1 LRFAI
6 AVPIICEA
14 RSCRSLVLR
23 KISHNP
29 NRTAVVFEILIAM
42 SPEPLKTVTY
52 RQVIDLS
59 HPIHP
64 QIPLWEGDPPVEFE
78 TVAQLDSDGYYLR
91 RFAMGEHSGTHI
103 NAPNSFFADAVGID
117 AYRPDS
123 LIVPAI
129 AIDIQTQA
137 ATNPDYC
144 LTIDDVL
151 LWEKE
156 YGQIPENSVVLL
168 HTNWQARWHNP
179 KAFLNQD
186 EHGHHFPGFGADT
199 TRFLLAERAIAGV
212 GSDTHGVDSGQDTS
226 FSTNKQ
232 VLANQGIVLENLAN
246 LDQLPPRGATLILG
260 ILRLQNGS
268 GSPLSIL
275 ALIP

>member
-1 LRFAI
+1 MPSEL
-6 AVPIICEA
+6 
-14 RSCRSLVLR
+14 
-23 KISHNP
+23 
-29 NRTAVVFEILIAM
+29 
-42 SPEPLKTVTY
+42 LKTITY

-64 QIPLWEGDPPVEFE
+64 QIPLWQGDPSVEFE

-117 AYRPDS
+117 AYRPES

-129 AIDIQTQA
+129 AIDLQAQA

-144 LTIDDVL
+144 LSIDDIL
-151 LWEKE
+151 AWEQE

-168 HTNWQARWHNP
+168 HTNWQARWHDP
-179 KAFLNQD
+179 QAFLNCDAQ
-186 EHGHHFPGFGADT
+186 GGYHFPGFGADS

-212 GSDTHGVDSGQDTS
+212 GTDTHGVDSGQDTT

-246 LDQLPPRGATLILG
+246 LDQLPPRGSTLILG

-268 GSPLSIL
+268 GSPLSVL